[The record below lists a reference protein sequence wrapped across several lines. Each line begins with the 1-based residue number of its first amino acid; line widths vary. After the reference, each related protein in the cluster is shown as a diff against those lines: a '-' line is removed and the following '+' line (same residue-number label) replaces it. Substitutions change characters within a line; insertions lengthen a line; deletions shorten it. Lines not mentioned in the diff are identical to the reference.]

1 MTKKEFLK
9 RIKKGL
15 ASLNRQERERIAD
28 YYAEMIDDRIECG
41 KTEEEAVEEI
51 GSPETIA
58 RNTLN
63 EAGMDSEANET
74 WLKKS
79 DGKVKAVWIV
89 LLIVGSP
96 LWFGLGC
103 GLLGVVLGLVGAAF
117 GVCVGIVCA
126 CLGSAIGGLASF
138 CYGFYAIFQNV
149 GYGLLCIGGGLCAL
163 SFGVLCSIGVYKL
176 TVISVRAIKNLLN
189 RRKIKQ

>member
-9 RIKKGL
+9 RLKKGL
-15 ASLNRQERERIAD
+15 SPLDRQERERIVE
-28 YYAEMIDDRIECG
+28 YYDEMIDDRIEYG

-51 GSPETIA
+51 GSPEVIA
-58 RNTLN
+58 IRTLK
-63 EAGMDSEANET
+63 EAGIDSEENET

-79 DGKVKAVWIV
+79 DGKIKTVWIV

-103 GLLGVVLGLVGAAF
+103 GLLGCVLGLIGAVF

-163 SFGVLCSIGVYKL
+163 ALGILCSIGVYKL
-176 TVISVRAIKNLLN
+176 TVILVRTIKNLLN